1 MAIKQKKDQ
10 RDRKGLWILIFV
22 FLLLFLFPAFCQG
35 AEAESSFPVNESAT
49 NPSGL
54 SITFQYGTPFHIWS
68 DRLYTPFQLAT
79 LSLTYEKESGLWPFT
94 KNPKLVKS
102 FLLELQLTRIWGNG
116 IGLDE
121 DQVSQE
127 TWDKAVQEGREPTVD
142 WDHYQIALVPYYRF
156 YYPLSKTVRL
166 YFEAGFGFAL
176 LNKPLIEDGTVW
188 NFLITAGFGLN
199 FQYKIP
205 FNISLKW
212 QHFSNGGD
220 ANLGIT
226 NQRVVG
232 PETLMFGLGIRFP
245 LGKKPVM
252 GKESPAFKGGSPE
265 SDEGYLGSLSQSKT
279 FQVLGGTK
287 YFAAEVN
294 DK

>member
-1 MAIKQKKDQ
+1 MALKKKKDQ
-10 RDRKGLWILIFV
+10 RDRKGSWILIFA

-35 AEAESSFPVNESAT
+35 AEAESSSPVNEPVT
-49 NPSGL
+49 NPSSL
-54 SITFQYGTPFHIWS
+54 SITFEYGTPFHIWS
-68 DRLYTPFQLAT
+68 DRLYSPFQLAT

-102 FLLELQLTRIWGNG
+102 FLLELQLTHIWGNG
-116 IGLDE
+116 IGLDVV
-121 DQVSQE
+121 QVSQE
-127 TWDKAVQEGREPTVD
+127 TWDKAVREGREPTVD

-156 YYPLSKTVRL
+156 YYPLTKAVRL
-166 YFEAGFGFAL
+166 YFEAGIGLAL

-188 NFLITAGFGLN
+188 NFLFTGGFGLN
-199 FQYKIP
+199 FKYKIP
-205 FNISLKW
+205 FNISLKL

-226 NQRVVG
+226 HQRVVG

-252 GKESPAFKGGSPE
+252 EKDRPALNDSSPGSG
-265 SDEGYLGSLSQSKT
+265 EGYSGPLRLP

-287 YFAAEVN
+287 YFVAEIN
-294 DK
+294 E